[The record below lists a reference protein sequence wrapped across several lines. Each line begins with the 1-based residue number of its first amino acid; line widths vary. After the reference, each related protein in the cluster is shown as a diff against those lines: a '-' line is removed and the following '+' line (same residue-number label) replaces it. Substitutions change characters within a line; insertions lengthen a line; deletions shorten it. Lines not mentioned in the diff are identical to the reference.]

1 LDLDDFRAWLGA
13 YVRAC
18 RSNDPEDVAKLFSEN
33 AEYYPGP
40 FEEPHRG
47 RASIIKHWADDP
59 WTVGPRFEAWVEP
72 LVLQKVAGGALGV
85 AEWRASYPE
94 AHPRRRA
101 SMVRSSYSGS
111 TSRLGAP
118 SIASGAWAGVDPEG
132 LPKTPRV
139 ERTR

>member
-94 AHPRRRA
+94 APPEAAGEYSSIFVLRFDEQARCTEYREWCVGRR
-101 SMVRSSYSGS
+101 
-111 TSRLGAP
+111 
-118 SIASGAWAGVDPEG
+118 
-132 LPKTPRV
+132 
-139 ERTR
+139 